1 MKPAGKTIP
10 WGWLVAALTAA
21 VFARSLGAE
30 FIGLDDPAHLTHNAW
45 LREPGWASLR
55 WMFGLGWVHWYP
67 LTWLSFMMDRLLWDL
82 RPSGVHLTNVLLH
95 ALNAALAFALLRRLL
110 PEGRRRDVAAA
121 FGALFAWHP
130 LRVESV
136 TWATERSDVLS
147 AAFIL
152 GSAIAWLDGRART
165 SLLLHGVGLTAK
177 GVGMT
182 TPLVL
187 LLLGRLGASGRPW
200 SGWRPAL
207 TRQAP
212 FLALSFAAGI
222 LNKTAQDRFG
232 ATWALEKLGALDR
245 LLLGLW
251 NYAHG
256 ARKTLWPADLMGL
269 YPMPRPFD
277 PLEPRFLLAAASVV
291 LLSALAWRLR
301 RRSPAVAAAW
311 GAYLLVMAPMAGFL
325 KTGPQLMADR
335 YTYVSALGFAGLAAA
350 ALARGLEGRRRI
362 VYAAV
367 AALWLSGLAAA
378 TWRRQ
383 GDWLDNDRFW
393 SAMVA
398 ADPGHAM
405 ARHFLGQERIRQGR
419 SAEAEPLLRESLRLD
434 PDSGPAHNSLG
445 NLLLRDGRPAEAVP
459 HYEAALRLAPGRPEP
474 LRGLEQARAALKTR
488 R

>member
-1 MKPAGKTIP
+1 MTRAR
-10 WGWLVAALTAA
+10 WALAVAALTAA
-21 VFARSLGAE
+21 AFSRSLGAE
-30 FIGLDDPAHLTHNAW
+30 FIGLDDPAHLTHNAH
-45 LREPGWASLR
+45 LREPAWDSLR

-67 LTWLSFMMDRLLWDL
+67 LTWLSFLLDRLLWDL
-82 RPSGVHLTNVLLH
+82 RPAGVHLTNVALH

-110 PEGRRRDVAAA
+110 PDGRRRDAAAA
-121 FGALFAWHP
+121 FGALCFALHP

-136 TWATERSDVLS
+136 AWATERSDVLS

-152 GSAIAWLDGRART
+152 GSVLAWLYGRAGT

-187 LLLGRLGASGRPW
+187 LLLDRLGLSGRPW
-200 SGWRPAL
+200 PGWRLAL

-212 FLALSFAAGI
+212 FLALSAAAGF

-232 ATWALEKLGALDR
+232 ATWTLEKLGAFDR
-245 LLLGLW
+245 LMLGLW

-256 ARKTLWPADLMGL
+256 VRKTLWPSDLMGL

-277 PLEPRFLLAAASVV
+277 AFEPRFLLAAALV
-291 LLSALAWRLR
+291 LLSSALAWRLR
-301 RRSPAVAAAW
+301 RRAPAIAAAW

-350 ALARGLEGRRRI
+350 ALARELEGRHRRACAA
-362 VYAAV
+362 AAV
-367 AALWLSGLAAA
+367 VLLVSLAAA

-383 GDWLDNDRFW
+383 GDWLNNDRFW
-393 SAMVA
+393 SALVA
-398 ADPGHAM
+398 ADSRHAM
-405 ARHFLGQERIRQGR
+405 ARHFLGLERLRSGR
-419 SAEAEPLLRESLRLD
+419 VPEAEALLRECVALD
-434 PDSGPAHNSLG
+434 PALAPARNSLG
-445 NLLLRDGRPAEAVP
+445 NLLLRTGRPAEAVP
-459 HYEAALRLAPGRPEP
+459 HFEEAVRLAPERPEP
-474 LRGLEQARAALKTR
+474 RRGLEQARAALSASR
-488 R
+488 